1 MKKDWRRFAPLG
13 LYLAVIAVLVA
24 FSLYIVFREFTL
36 PLQISLAVI
45 VLGLALFAI
54 LDPGR
59 VRDAFTGRQARHG
72 SNTIIMFLAFL
83 GILVVVNY
91 LVFKNPKRWDLT
103 ENQQY
108 TLSQETIDTVQN
120 LPEPVKAFAFFSPQM
135 SQDPALGLLDQY
147 KFNSENT
154 FDFEFIDPIS
164 NPVLANEMEIN
175 RDGTIVLI
183 MGERKEPIMLI
194 SERELTSGLVRLINP
209 EEKRVYFLTG
219 HGEYSPDDAGEES
232 YSQTKSVL
240 ESKNYSVATLNLMAT
255 NNIPDDASVIVI
267 AGPIKPLTQEEVNLL
282 SGFVSGGGSII
293 VMQEPIP
300 VTEFGDDPDPLAAY
314 LEESWGII
322 LGEDIVVDV
331 SSNQLFVAV
340 ANEYGNHP
348 ITEKMQGL
356 MSFYPTV
363 RSITSTPTDLGPNLT
378 SLVFTSPQSWAET
391 DLAAL
396 EESAETQ
403 QTPQLAPDEGI
414 DILGPVPLAVSAEA
428 PATSGGRL
436 VVFGDSDFASD
447 AFYAQFG
454 NGDIFINSV
463 DWVAEQ
469 EELIN
474 LTPKDNI
481 QRLMLPP
488 QSVIQNAILFGVVFV
503 LPGVVLFA
511 GAVVWAQKRR
521 RG

>member
-13 LYLAVIAVLVA
+13 LYLAVVATLIAL
-24 FSLYIVFREFTL
+24 SLYIVFREFNL

-45 VLGLALFAI
+45 VLGLALFAV

-59 VRDAFTGRQARHG
+59 VRDAFTGRQARYG
-72 SNTIIMFLAFL
+72 SNAIVMFIAFL
-83 GILVVVNY
+83 GILVVVIY
-91 LVFKNPKRWDLT
+91 IVFKNPLRWDLT
-103 ENQQY
+103 ENKQY
-108 TLSQETIDTVQN
+108 TLAPETIDTVQS
-120 LPEPVKAFAFFSPQM
+120 LPEPVKALAFFSPQM
-135 SQDPALGLLDQY
+135 SQDPAQGLLDQF
-147 KFNSENT
+147 KFNSEGN

-183 MGERKEPIMLI
+183 MGVRKEPITLV
-194 SERELTSGLVRLINP
+194 SERELTSGLVRLIYP
-209 EEKRVYFLTG
+209 EERKVYFLSG
-219 HGEYSPDDAGEES
+219 HGEYSPDDVGEES
-232 YSQTKSVL
+232 YSQAKSVL
-240 ESKNYSVATLNLMAT
+240 ESKNYSVETLNLLAT
-255 NNIPDDASVIVI
+255 NNIPDDTSVIVI

-282 SGFVSGGGSII
+282 SGYVSGGGSII

-300 VTEFGDDPDPLAAY
+300 VTEFGDDTDPLAAY

-356 MSFYPTV
+356 MTFYPTV
-363 RSITSTPTDLGPNLT
+363 RSITSIPTDLGPNLT

-396 EESAETQ
+396 QVSAETQ
-403 QTPQLAPDEGI
+403 QAPELAPNEGI

-447 AFYAQFG
+447 GFYAQFG
-454 NGDIFINSV
+454 NGDIFINSL

-469 EELIN
+469 EEIIN
-474 LTPKDNI
+474 LTPKDNV
-481 QRLMLPP
+481 QRFMLPP
-488 QSVIQNAILFGVVFV
+488 QNVIQNAILLGVVFV
-503 LPGVVLFA
+503 LPGLVLFA
-511 GAVVWAQKRR
+511 GVVVWAQKRR

>member
-1 MKKDWRRFAPLG
+1 MNKDWRRFAPIG
-13 LYLAVIAVLVA
+13 LYLAVIAAIVA
-24 FSLYIVFREFTL
+24 LGLFIVFREFNL

-45 VLGLALFAI
+45 VLGLALFAV

-59 VRDAFTGRQARHG
+59 VRDALTGRQARYG
-72 SNTIIMFLAFL
+72 SNAIILFIAFL
-83 GILVVVNY
+83 GIIVVINTIVY
-91 LVFKNPKRWDLT
+91 KNPLRWDLT
-103 ENQQY
+103 ENKQY
-108 TLSQETIDTVQN
+108 TLSPETIETVQS
-120 LPEPVKAFAFFSPQM
+120 LPEPVNALAFFSSQM

-147 KFNSENT
+147 KFNSEGN
-154 FDFEFIDPIS
+154 FDYKFIDPIE

-175 RDGTIVLI
+175 RDGTIVFI
-183 MGERKEPIMLI
+183 MGERKEPITLI

-209 EEKRVYFLTG
+209 EETKVTFLTG
-219 HGEYSPDDAGEES
+219 HGEYSPDDTGEES
-232 YSQTKSVL
+232 YSQAKSVL
-240 ESKNYSVATLNLMAT
+240 ESKNYSVETLNLLAT
-255 NNIPDDASVIVI
+255 NEIPNDTSVIVI

-282 SGFVSGGGSII
+282 SGYVTGGGSII
-293 VMQEPIP
+293 IMQEPTP
-300 VTEFGDDPDPLAAY
+300 VTEFGDEADPLSVY
-314 LEESWGII
+314 LEESWGIV

-363 RSITSTPTDLGPNLT
+363 RSVTSIQTDLGPNLT
-378 SLVFTSPQSWAET
+378 TLVLTSAQSWAET
-391 DLAAL
+391 DFAAL
-396 EESAETQ
+396 QESAETQ
-403 QTPQLAPDEGI
+403 QAPQLAPDEGV
-414 DILGPVPLAVSAEA
+414 DLLGPVPLAISAEA

-463 DWVAEQ
+463 DWVSEQ

-474 LTPKDNI
+474 LTPKDNV

-488 QSVIQNAILFGVVFV
+488 QSVIQNAILLGVVFV

-511 GAVVWAQKRR
+511 GVVVWAQKRR